1 MESVLTCSGCAAT
14 VSVDDSSDPYPFR
27 CPNFDACD
35 SDAGDSDAGDSD
47 AGDVDHVLVPA
58 PVDLSDGFPTAG
70 IEGRNP
76 FVVFRR
82 QLGSYRRAR
91 TLGLSD
97 DTYLDI
103 VGRLDERIAALDGR
117 RFAVTPFYRSGAIS
131 DALGFDPAG
140 GVWVKDETGNV
151 SGSHK
156 GRHLMGVM
164 IHLLVSETAG
174 LTDPGRRPILGI
186 ASCGNAALGA
196 AVLARAAGWPL
207 KVYVPT
213 DADATVRGRLADLGA
228 DIVVCERRPDE
239 TGDPTLRRL
248 LDGIASGVLAFTCQ
262 GNLNA
267 LSIEGG
273 STLSFEIVARLVAD
287 SITLDHLVV
296 QVGGGALASSTIR
309 AFDAAVEAGLL
320 VSSPRIHAL
329 QPEGAAPLER
339 AYTKLRTLAGD
350 RPSRR
355 DLELHAA
362 RAARQRSAYMWPWEH
377 PASVASG
384 IIDDETYDWLAVVKG
399 ILKTGGTAIIASEGE
414 LRSAHAAARAAGFP
428 ASPTGSAGLAGVSKL
443 VHEATIRAS
452 DRVAVLMTGIELG

>member
-14 VSVDDSSDPYPFR
+14 VSVDDRSDPYPFR
-27 CPNFDACD
+27 CPNFDA
-35 SDAGDSDAGDSD
+35 GDVEVGDSD

-58 PVDLSDGFPTAG
+58 PINLTEGFPTAG
-70 IEGRNP
+70 IDGRSP
-76 FVVFRR
+76 FEVFRR
-82 QLGSYRRAR
+82 QLGFYRRAR
-91 TLGLSD
+91 RLGLSD
-97 DTYLDI
+97 DSYLEI
-103 VGRLDERIAALDGR
+103 VGRLDDRIAALDGR
-117 RFAVTPFYRSGAIS
+117 GFAVTTFYRSGAVS

-156 GRHLMGVM
+156 ARHLMGVM
-164 IHLLVSETAG
+164 IHLLVSEKAR
-174 LTDPGRRPILGI
+174 LTDPARRPTLGI

-196 AVLARAAGWPL
+196 AVLARAADWPL
-207 KVYVPT
+207 KVYVPS
-213 DADATVRGRLADLGA
+213 DADTAIRDRLLELGT
-228 DIVVCERRPDE
+228 DIVVCERQSGE

-248 LDGIASGVLAFTCQ
+248 LGGIAAGVLAFTCQ

-267 LSIEGG
+267 LSVEGG
-273 STLSFEIVARLVAD
+273 GTLGFEIVARLVAD

-309 AFDAAVEAGLL
+309 AFDGAVEAGLL
-320 VSSPRIHAL
+320 VSSPKIHAL
-329 QPEGAAPLER
+329 QPAGAAPLAR
-339 AYTKLRTLAGD
+339 AYTKLRMIAGD
-350 RPSRR
+350 RPSRP

-399 ILKTGGTAIIASEGE
+399 MLKTGGTAIVASEGE
-414 LRSAHAAARAAGFP
+414 LRGAHAVARAAGFP
-428 ASPTGSAGLAGVSKL
+428 ASPTGSAGVAGVTKL
-443 VHEATIRAS
+443 VREATIGAS
-452 DRVAVLMTGIELG
+452 ARVAVVMTGIERG

>member
-14 VSVDDSSDPYPFR
+14 VNVDDRGDPYPFR
-27 CPNFDACD
+27 CPNFDA
-35 SDAGDSDAGDSD
+35 GDSAS
-47 AGDVDHVLVPA
+47 GDVDHVLVPA

-76 FVVFRR
+76 FEVFRR

-91 TLGLSD
+91 ALGLSD
-97 DTYLDI
+97 GAYLEI
-103 VGRLDERIAALDGR
+103 VGRLDDRIAALDGKG
-117 RFAVTPFYRSGAIS
+117 FAVTPFYRSGAIS

-174 LTDPGRRPILGI
+174 LTDPARRPTLGI

-213 DADATVRGRLADLGA
+213 DADATVRDRVGDLGA
-228 DIVVCERRPDE
+228 EIVVCERQPGE

-248 LDGIASGVLAFTCQ
+248 LDGIDSGVLAFTCQ

-273 STLSFEIVARLVAD
+273 STLGFEIVASLVEGSMTAD
-287 SITLDHLVV
+287 HVVV
-296 QVGGGALASSTIR
+296 QVGGGALATATIR
-309 AFDAAVEAGLL
+309 AFDGAVEAGLL
-320 VSSPRIHAL
+320 GETPRIHTV
-329 QPEGAAPLER
+329 QPAGAAPLAR
-339 AYTKLRTLAGD
+339 AYTKLRMLAGD
-350 RPSRR
+350 HPSRR
-355 DLELHAA
+355 DIELHAA
-362 RAARQRSAYMWPWEH
+362 RAARQRSEYMWPWEH

-384 IIDDETYDWLAVVKG
+384 IIDDETYDWLAVVKAMM
-399 ILKTGGTAIIASEGE
+399 KTGGTAIVASEGE
-414 LRSAHAAARAAGFP
+414 LLGAHAAAHAAGFP
-428 ASPTGSAGLAGVSKL
+428 ASPTGSAGLAGVAKL
-443 VHEATIRAS
+443 VREATIGAS
-452 DRVAVLMTGIELG
+452 DRVVVLVTGAERG